1 MLLDAIRAETHRLL
15 RNRTTLFWSVL
26 FVPLAAFV
34 LVIGASWLMR
44 GNEAV
49 LAEAGARLGVTPT
62 ALDLGERLVANTAE
76 LAGGPLLLFV
86 LIGAA
91 TVFAGDYRWETWRLI
106 RARNRRINLILA
118 KVAAV
123 MLLIL
128 AAMIALLAA
137 GMAVDPI
144 RASILGR
151 GVTFGM
157 DGEGAVSVLALF
169 GLGWLRIVQF
179 MMISL
184 LAAVLTRSLMAAL
197 FIPLVIGA
205 AQAIGA
211 PMLMGLGVMP
221 DSWTYM
227 LALPGQAFD
236 VLKTAM
242 VGGMD
247 AEAIPAALSARAWTS
262 LILWTLVPLAAAL
275 ALFERQ
281 DLSKE

>member
-1 MLLDAIRAETHRLL
+1 MLIDAVRAETFRLM
-15 RNRTTLFWSVL
+15 RNRTALFWSVL
-26 FVPLAAFV
+26 FVPIAAFV
-34 LVIGASWLMR
+34 LSIGATYLTR

-62 ALDLGERLVANTAE
+62 ALNLGERLISNTAE

-106 RARNRRINLILA
+106 RARNRRVNLMLGKA
-118 KVAAV
+118 AAV

-128 AAMIALLAA
+128 SAMIAMLIAVMAA
-137 GMAVDPI
+137 DPI
-144 RASILGR
+144 RATILER
-151 GVTFGM
+151 GVTFSM
-157 DGEGAVSVLALF
+157 DSRSLTTFLGLF
-169 GLGWLRIVQF
+169 ALGWLRILQF
-179 MMISL
+179 MLISL

-197 FIPLVIGA
+197 FIPLVVGA

-227 LALPGQAFD
+227 LTLPGQAFD
-236 VLKTAM
+236 VLKTGM
-242 VGGMD
+242 VGGTG
-247 AEAIPAALSARAWTS
+247 AETIPAALSAKAWTS
-262 LILWTLVPLAAAL
+262 LALWTALPLAAAL